1 MLTSAY
7 LAATALNV
15 RVLGPRLLLR
25 SHFAAYML
33 ALLGFAVI
41 FTGIE
46 VGFERVLIDRYHLLP
61 GEYWYFADDS
71 VLFFELLSAVAAYFI
86 SVAGTAIVVFLRLW
100 NRSGRRLYDLEE
112 QRARGELERVRTRID
127 AESLFDTLDEA
138 AGRVRQ
144 SPAEVAG
151 LLMTLSRRLRTQLYE
166 SEHGRAAKTAK
177 AAEAAAEASHR
188 EATALNLS
196 SPALDFLTERRYRA
210 GRHGAMI
217 AGFMLI
223 VSANLDGTWPSFL
236 FGLLSSLL
244 SYLILIYFNVYVLTP
259 KLMMRNRTGLYLA
272 SVALTT
278 LLFVIPALAVNYLAT
293 GINGHH
299 SLWMLALCLLNNVVK
314 LSFPMISV
322 SVVLLFRRW
331 VRNERHIA
339 ELEAVTL
346 RSELEQLQTQVN
358 PHFLFNMLN
367 NIIVLT
373 KKNPAEAAGVLRK
386 LSDMLKYQFRG
397 FTKQV
402 IRLGDD
408 IRFLTD
414 YLNLEKL
421 RRDRFEFTVTADS
434 GVEELS
440 LPPLLFIP
448 FVENAVKQNNDSRNL
463 SFVRLR
469 FGLENDTLCF
479 ECVNSKPLR
488 PARGDRVGGLGLPNV
503 RRRLDLLYGDRRR
516 LEITENDTSY
526 SVQLTIE
533 FKNKKI

>member
-1 MLTSAY
+1 
-7 LAATALNV
+7 
-15 RVLGPRLLLR
+15 
-25 SHFAAYML
+25 
-33 ALLGFAVI
+33 
-41 FTGIE
+41 
-46 VGFERVLIDRYHLLP
+46 
-61 GEYWYFADDS
+61 
-71 VLFFELLSAVAAYFI
+71 
-86 SVAGTAIVVFLRLW
+86 
-100 NRSGRRLYDLEE
+100 
-112 QRARGELERVRTRID
+112 
-127 AESLFDTLDEA
+127 
-138 AGRVRQ
+138 
-144 SPAEVAG
+144 
-151 LLMTLSRRLRTQLYE
+151 
-166 SEHGRAAKTAK
+166 
-177 AAEAAAEASHR
+177 
-188 EATALNLS
+188 
-196 SPALDFLTERRYRA
+196 
-210 GRHGAMI
+210 
-217 AGFMLI
+217 
-223 VSANLDGTWPSFL
+223 
-236 FGLLSSLL
+236 
-244 SYLILIYFNVYVLTP
+244 
-259 KLMMRNRTGLYLA
+259 
-272 SVALTT
+272 
-278 LLFVIPALAVNYLAT
+278 
-293 GINGHH
+293 
-299 SLWMLALCLLNNVVK
+299 
-314 LSFPMISV
+314 MISV

-367 NIIVLT
+367 SIIVLT
-373 KKNPAEAAGVLRK
+373 KKNPAEAAGVIRK

-448 FVENAVKQNNDSRNL
+448 FVENAVKHNNDSRNL

-469 FGLENDTLCF
+469 FGLEKDTLCF
-479 ECVNSKPLR
+479 ECVNSRPLR
-488 PARGDRVGGLGLPNV
+488 PMRRDEAGGLGLPNV